1 MEDQFDI
8 VVTTLFGLES
18 VLENE
23 IRQLGAE
30 RTEILSR
37 AVRFQGTMETVYT
50 CNLHL
55 RTAIKVL
62 IPLYTFEARNEKALY
77 EGIQEIPWE
86 EYFGLDDTF
95 AIDGSTHSE
104 IFTHSKYVALKTKDA
119 IADRFR
125 EKYDQRPSVDP
136 QDPDVR
142 INVHIHDTQVMVSLD
157 SSGLPLG
164 KRNYRLAQTEAP
176 ISEVLAAGIILLS
189 GWQPE
194 QDFLDPMC
202 GSGTFSIE
210 AAMMASRIPA
220 GYNRRFGFENWQDF
234 DLDLWKSIVNR
245 AEQGICKPTGKI
257 RASDIDKRA
266 IGIARE
272 NAAKA
277 GVESMI
283 HFERADFFTSAYSR
297 EGSVVMLN
305 PPYGERL
312 RIEEI
317 TEYYTRIGT
326 RLKHHYM
333 GCNAWIISSN
343 FEALK
348 SFGLRP
354 SRKIKLFNGSLECR
368 LHKYELYSGTK
379 RTHKLVTG
387 NQ

>member
-1 MEDQFDI
+1 MENQFDI
-8 VVTTLFGLES
+8 VVTTLFGLEAI
-18 VLENE
+18 LEEE

-30 RTEILSR
+30 RTEILTR
-37 AVRFQGTMETVYT
+37 AVRFQGTMEMVYA

-55 RTAIKVL
+55 RTAVKVL
-62 IPLYTFEARNEKALY
+62 IPLYSFEARTEKALY
-77 EGIQEIPWE
+77 DGIQEIPWE
-86 EYFGLDDTF
+86 EYFGLEDTF

-125 EKYDQRPSVDP
+125 EKQGQRPSVDTLH
-136 QDPDVR
+136 PDVR
-142 INVHIHDTQVMVSLD
+142 INVHINEVQVMVSLD
-157 SSGLPLG
+157 SSGVPLG

-176 ISEVLAAGIILLS
+176 ISEVLAAGIIRLS
-189 GWQPE
+189 GWTPA
-194 QDFLDPMC
+194 QDFIDPMC

-210 AAMMASRIPA
+210 AAMMAANIPA
-220 GYNRRFGFENWQDF
+220 GYNRTFGFENWQNF
-234 DLDLWKSIVNR
+234 DLNLWKTIVSR
-245 AEQGICKPTGKI
+245 AEQGICKPAAKI

-283 HFERADFFTSAYSR
+283 HFEKTDFFTSSYTK
-297 EGSVVMLN
+297 EGSVVVLN

-312 RIEEI
+312 EMDEI
-317 TEYYTRIGT
+317 TDYYTRIGT

-348 SFGLRP
+348 YFGLRP

-379 RTHKLVTG
+379 RIHKLVTG
-387 NQ
+387 DG